1 MYFKSYDLL
10 CNLNKSNNYWGKNK
24 HEWLCTLLLKV
35 GNFFP
40 THFGKNS
47 AEKKKTMLKFS
58 DKVST
63 KTQCLHAMHKTHDC
77 VSY

>member
-24 HEWLCTLLLKV
+24 HEWLCTLLYKV

-40 THFGKNS
+40 THFGKNFCQK
-47 AEKKKTMLKFS
+47 EKK
-58 DKVST
+58 
-63 KTQCLHAMHKTHDC
+63 QC
-77 VSY
+77 

>member
-10 CNLNKSNNYWGKNK
+10 CNLNKSNNYWVKNK

-40 THFGKNS
+40 THLGKKFCQK
-47 AEKKKTMLKFS
+47 EKNNVKSFQ
-58 DKVST
+58 T
-63 KTQCLHAMHKTHDC
+63 K
-77 VSY
+77 